1 MTIDATFWV
10 TISFFIF
17 LGILIYFKI
26 PQKIKESL
34 ETKPVNTEAIK
45 QFKWYTKAVDKLR
58 NTDIKTIV
66 PEFEGL
72 FNE

>member
-1 MTIDATFWV
+1 MHAW
-10 TISFFIF
+10 
-17 LGILIYFKI
+17 L
-26 PQKIKESL
+26 KIKESL
-34 ETKPVNTEAIK
+34 ETKPVNTEAMK